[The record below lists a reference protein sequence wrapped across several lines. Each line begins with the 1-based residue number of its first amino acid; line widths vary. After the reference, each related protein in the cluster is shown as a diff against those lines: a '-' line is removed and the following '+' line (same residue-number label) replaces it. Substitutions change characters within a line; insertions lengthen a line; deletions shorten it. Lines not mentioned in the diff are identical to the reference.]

1 MDNFTWYNPT
11 KIIFGRKTH
20 QQVGQITAAYAKRVL
35 LVYGGGSVI
44 DTAKAIGLGVE
55 DNGDV
60 WDFYNGSRR
69 PQKMA
74 KVGVVL
80 TIPAAGSES
89 SDGSVIT
96 NEETKEK
103 LSCCTD
109 FMYPDFAILNPELCY
124 TVPVSQIRAGGA
136 DILAHIMERYF
147 VPNDHN

>member
-1 MDNFTWYNPT
+1 M
-11 KIIFGRKTH
+11 
-20 QQVGQITAAYAKRVL
+20 
-35 LVYGGGSVI
+35 I

-109 FMYPDFAILNPELCY
+109 FMYPDFAILNPSCVIQCLSARSGQAAQASWPILWNGILCL
-124 TVPVSQIRAGGA
+124 TI
-136 DILAHIMERYF
+136 IMMYLTGSVRL
-147 VPNDHN
+147 PWKP